1 MVARSATETHAQ
13 RLARLANQALKRGL
27 RILEYAPARDV
38 FCTSHSHPEHLHRVT
53 MLGCDCPGFF
63 FTGECQH
70 HALLMHDC
78 GLLPPTSGSANIIPF
93 PKRPIGAEAIAA

>member
-78 GLLPPTSGSANIIPF
+78 GLLPPAPAAGKIIPF
-93 PKRPIGAEAIAA
+93 PIQPSSSDAIAA